1 MVGSVVASHV
11 LLAMGLS
18 AELASA
24 AVRFSLGHE
33 TTEQDID
40 RAGAI
45 VGRVIN
51 RIQSARPE
59 INTETYA
66 VV

>member
-1 MVGSVVASHV
+1 
-11 LLAMGLS
+11 MGLS
-18 AELASA
+18 AKLAGA

-40 RAGAI
+40 RAGTI
-45 VGRVIN
+45 VGRVID